1 MLEQV
6 VDSHRQIV
14 VRIHQASRGHD
25 TVTVVIR
32 IVGEGQIELIA
43 QRQQTRHRTLGGAV
57 HADRAIFIQVHKAE
71 RLIDLIV
78 NDGQIQLVV
87 LADAFP
93 VFDTRTAQ
101 RIDAQFQARLLNS
114 RHIDDIRQ
122 PFNKWL
128 YQVLLFHVAGSQRG
142 VERNTLHTLQTGGQQ
157 FISAVLHH
165 FSHVGISRAA
175 VWRVVL
181 DTAIFR
187 RVVRRGDDD
196 TIRQR
201 AAFFVMHQ
209 NRVGNRRRRGE
220 TVVFLNDHINTVR
233 RQHFQHGNE
242 GRFG

>member
-78 NDGQIQLVV
+78 NDGQIQLVM

-101 RIDAQFQARLLNS
+101 RVD

-122 PFNKWL
+122 PFNKRL

-142 VERNTLHTLQTGGQQ
+142 VERNTLHALQTGGQQ
-157 FISAVLHH
+157 FIRAVLHH
-165 FSHVGISRAA
+165 FSHVGIGRAA

-181 DTAIFR
+181 NTAIFR
-187 RVVRRGDDD
+187 RVVRRGDND